1 MISHEYA
8 NNVLSI
14 LTGTEN
20 KSINTPAGVY
30 LGLCSQEPN
39 PYNGKVTGEP
49 TEDRY
54 MRIQMGGN
62 STSLKKYFDT
72 PANGVIKNKEEI
84 QFKTARTDWGTM
96 RYFFLSNN
104 SAINSPAY
112 LWGSINEGNGVTIS
126 ANTVAVFYENDLK
139 ASIDVPLD

>member
-14 LTGTEN
+14 LTGTQTKN
-20 KSINTPAGVY
+20 ISTPAGVY

-39 PYNGKVTGEP
+39 RYDGKVTSEP

-54 MRIQMGGN
+54 ARIQMGGSN
-62 STSLKKYFDT
+62 ASKKYFDT
-72 PANGVIKNKEEI
+72 PKNGVIQNIEEI

-96 RYFFLSNN
+96 LYFFLSNN
-104 SAINSPAY
+104 ANTGTPAY
-112 LWGSINEGNGVTIS
+112 LWGSINDGNGVTIS

-139 ASIDVPLD
+139 ASIDVSLD